1 MSKDLDWVIVFNF
14 STSPGVKAPITP
26 QLASELQEESLGNC
40 GDYVFKRNSDLDD
53 DIKLAKETRERE
65 QEGIIFREITV

>member
-1 MSKDLDWVIVFNF
+1 MFL
-14 STSPGVKAPITP
+14 TSPGVKAPITP

-53 DIKLAKETRERE
+53 DIKLARETRERE
-65 QEGIIFREITV
+65 QEGINAHGNTA